1 MESIRF
7 EDKAADQHW
16 MRFCESALDSRG
28 NPKLHN
34 NPAKNLLELDVAAG
48 KAKGRKPAD
57 IQKDRPEYELFE
69 KKQWRSAVNNE
80 RQKQKGEIW
89 YAKRNKQ
96 GALRHIK
103 RREAQLEE
111 AGMKSN
117 L

>member
-1 MESIRF
+1 MKSIKF

-16 MRFCESALDSRG
+16 TRFCELAVDSRG

-34 NPAKNLLELDVAAG
+34 SASKNLLELDVAAG
-48 KAKGRKPAD
+48 RAKGRKPLD
-57 IQKDRPEYELFE
+57 IKKDRPEYAPI
-69 KKQWRSAVNNE
+69 KTKQWRCAVNNE

-103 RREAQLEE
+103 HE
-111 AGMKSN
+111 AGMIDRT
-117 L
+117 